1 MVRTPAGPPDTGRS
15 APASAA
21 PVRIAQSQ
29 SPSPSP
35 SQSQSAPPPSVEVPA
50 AAQTAA
56 VAAGVAQA
64 PVERQPTEVVAAAV
78 SGAPAVQQQP
88 IEQRTIEQRPVE
100 QRPVEQRPVQLAEL
114 APSAALAT
122 PGFSIAG
129 AQAQA
134 PTSELSAVIEAPAPA
149 PAPVEEGRASRL
161 ADVAATIAAIPET
174 APPVTRTEAPAKAAP
189 APAAPV
195 KKAAPAAAKKDP
207 PADPKKAAAAATAR
221 KEPAK
226 KPSAPAEPSR
236 HWVQVAGGADKAAL
250 PRELARLRTKAPKLL
265 AARGGWTA
273 PLNATNRL
281 LVGPFKSS
289 GEAQAFV
296 NQLKAADL
304 SAFAWTSAA
313 GEKIEKLAAK

>member
-1 MVRTPAGPPDTGRS
+1 M
-15 APASAA
+15 
-21 PVRIAQSQ
+21 
-29 SPSPSP
+29 
-35 SQSQSAPPPSVEVPA
+35 PA
-50 AAQTAA
+50 AGQTAA
-56 VAAGVAQA
+56 VAPGAAQA
-64 PVERQPTEVVAAAV
+64 PVERQPTEVAAAV
-78 SGAPAVQQQP
+78 SGGPAAQQQP
-88 IEQRTIEQRPVE
+88 LEQRPVAQRAIE

-114 APSAALAT
+114 APSAALAA
-122 PGFSIAG
+122 PGFSIVG
-129 AQAQA
+129 AQAQV

-189 APAAPV
+189 APPAAV
-195 KKAAPAAAKKDP
+195 KKAAPAVAKKDP
-207 PADPKKAAAAATAR
+207 PADQKKAAAPASVKADQKKGTAAVTAK

-250 PRELARLRTKAPKLL
+250 PRELARLKAKAPTLL

-281 LVGPFKSS
+281 LVGPFKSG

>member
-1 MVRTPAGPPDTGRS
+1 M
-15 APASAA
+15 
-21 PVRIAQSQ
+21 SQ
-29 SPSPSP
+29 
-35 SQSQSAPPPSVEVPA
+35 
-50 AAQTAA
+50 
-56 VAAGVAQA
+56 
-64 PVERQPTEVVAAAV
+64 
-78 SGAPAVQQQP
+78 
-88 IEQRTIEQRPVE
+88 
-100 QRPVEQRPVQLAEL
+100 
-114 APSAALAT
+114 
-122 PGFSIAG
+122 
-129 AQAQA
+129 
-134 PTSELSAVIEAPAPA
+134 
-149 PAPVEEGRASRL
+149 
-161 ADVAATIAAIPET
+161 ATIAAIPET

-189 APAAPV
+189 APVAPV
-195 KKAAPAAAKKDP
+195 KKAAPAVAKKDP
-207 PADPKKAAAAATAR
+207 PADQKKAAPAVAKKDPPADSKKAAAAATAR

-250 PRELARLRTKAPKLL
+250 PRELARLKAKAPKLL

-281 LVGPFKSS
+281 LVGPFKSG